1 MEEKKKSNK
10 GLKIIL
16 VILIL
21 IVIACLA
28 YMGYEK
34 FAPQKTTKK
43 DTETK
48 EEVKTEDLDQ
58 ISQDLIKKYNLEGWF
73 MWSNNQ
79 NKSLYDITNTTNK
92 GQFSELMNIAFAEEL
107 SKLEKTTTN
116 STSEVSTITKDQY
129 NEYFKKTFGPDVEI
143 ISPTEKDMTSG
154 AQAACGA
161 FHYNPTADNYETTHA
176 CGGTI
181 AGYVGHYYLDP
192 QEEDGI
198 LTISF
203 KEAMVSNDTETSYK
217 IVLKNNKEV
226 KLDQEVKD
234 INEANEIVKKYADYL
249 DSYQFQFKKAS
260 DGNYY
265 FYKNTKLD
273 NGKIYQQ

>member
-1 MEEKKKSNK
+1 MEENKKSNK

-21 IVIACLA
+21 IVVACLA

-58 ISQDLIKKYNLEGWF
+58 ISKELIQKYNLEGYF
-73 MWSNNQ
+73 MWSKNDE
-79 NKSLYDITNTTNK
+79 KSLYDITNTTNK
-92 GQFSELMNIAFAEEL
+92 GQFSELMNIAFAGEL
-107 SKLEKTTTN
+107 GKIEKAPTDSN
-116 STSEVSTITKDQY
+116 SDVYTITKDQY
-129 NEYFKKTFGPDVEI
+129 NEYFKKAFGPDVEI
-143 ISPTEKDMTSG
+143 VSPTKADMNSG

-161 FHYNPTADNYETTHA
+161 FYYNPTNDNYESIHA

-181 AGYVGHYYLDP
+181 GGYVGHYYLDP

-198 LTISF
+198 LTISY
-203 KEAMVSNDTETSYK
+203 KEAMISSVDETNYK
-217 IVLKNNKEV
+217 IVLKNNKEI
-226 KLDQEVKD
+226 KLEQEVKD

-265 FYKNTKLD
+265 FYKNIKLD
-273 NGKIYQQ
+273 DGKTYQQ

>member
-28 YMGYEK
+28 YIGYDK
-34 FAPQKTTKK
+34 YAPQKTTKK

-48 EEVKTEDLDQ
+48 EETKSEDLNK
-58 ISQDLIKKYNLEGWF
+58 ISQELIQKYNLEGYF
-73 MWSNNQ
+73 MWSKNSE
-79 NKSLYDITNTTNK
+79 KSLYDVTNTTNK

-107 SKLEKTTTN
+107 SKIEKTTTN

-143 ISPTEKDMTSG
+143 ISPTKNDMTSG

-181 AGYVGHYYLDP
+181 AGYVGHYYLNP

-203 KEAMVSNDTETSYK
+203 KETMISNVNKPNYI

-226 KLDQEVKD
+226 NLDQEVKD

-273 NGKIYQQ
+273 DGKTYQ